1 MKSPQAPKLEHKLP
15 FIAIVGKP
23 NVGKSSLFNR
33 MIGRKVA
40 ITSEQAGTTRDRVFQ
55 RCVID
60 DINAILVDT
69 GGLEYDKKQ
78 NIEADMQ
85 SQAHIAIAE
94 ADLILFLVD
103 GKSVPTVDDYETVKV
118 LRRKS
123 KQVIFIANKID
134 NAKISHNLPTWTE
147 LGFGQPVSISV
158 IHNLGVE
165 KLESIIKTHLNEAG
179 WNYEN
184 TQEEISKTLRL
195 AVIGRP
201 NAGKSSLIN
210 AFLGEERVIVSET
223 PGTTRD
229 AIDIEVKKENQ
240 HYTLIDT
247 AGLRRRGKIE
257 QGIEKYSSFR
267 TINAIERSDVVCLVL
282 DYSVGV
288 RAQDLHISSYIIEAH
303 KGLMIVINKIDLM
316 ENKEEERN
324 RIGKI
329 LKNRFDYLA
338 WAPVIFVSAKNKKNL
353 DLVFET
359 AQEIYH
365 ERKKEVD
372 PEALLDFVRVR
383 YRKHQPPMAGR
394 NKLAFYGFKQILPAP
409 SPTFEFT
416 VNDEEIVHFSYKRY
430 LENEFREQFGF
441 LGTSINFLYR
451 TLDKKLI
458 RKTQHL

>member
-1 MKSPQAPKLEHKLP
+1 MKSSTTSNTRHKLP

-55 RCVID
+55 RCIIE

-69 GGLEYDKKQ
+69 GGLEFDKKA

-85 SQAHIAIAE
+85 SQAHLAIQE
-94 ADLILFLVD
+94 ADLVLFLVD
-103 GKSVPTVDDYETVKV
+103 GQSQPTVDDYETVKI

-134 NAKISHNLPTWTE
+134 NAKISHNLPVWTE

-158 IHNLGVE
+158 IHNLGIE
-165 KLESIIKTHLNEAG
+165 KLESIIKTNLLNDG

-184 TQEEISKTLRL
+184 TQEEVSKKLRL
-195 AVIGRP
+195 AIIGRP
-201 NAGKSSLIN
+201 NAGKSSLVN
-210 AFLGEERVIVSET
+210 AFLGEERVIVSEI

-229 AIDIEVKKENQ
+229 AIDIDVKKDNQ

-288 RAQDLHISSYIIEAH
+288 RAQDLHISSYIIDAH

-329 LKNRFDYLA
+329 LKNRFDYLS
-338 WAPVIFVSAKNKKNL
+338 WAPVLFVSAKNHKNL

-365 ERKKEVD
+365 ERKKELD
-372 PEALLDFVRVR
+372 SDAMLDFLRIR
-383 YRKHQPPMAGR
+383 YRKHQPPAAGR
-394 NKLAFYGFKQILPAP
+394 NKLVFYGIKQILAP
-409 SPTFEFT
+409 SPTFEFL
-416 VNDEEIVHFSYKRY
+416 VNDEEIIHFSYKRY

-441 LGTSINFLYR
+441 LGTSINFIYR
-451 TLDKKLI
+451 TLDKKLA
-458 RKTQHL
+458 RKTKVI

>member
-1 MKSPQAPKLEHKLP
+1 MKSEQTPKIEHKLP

-40 ITSEQAGTTRDRVFQ
+40 ITSEHAGTTRDRVFQ
-55 RCVID
+55 RCLID

-85 SQAHIAIAE
+85 SQAHIAIQE

-103 GKSVPTVDDYETVKV
+103 GKSQPTVDDYETVKV

-123 KQVIFIANKID
+123 KKVIFIANKID

-165 KLESIIKTHLNEAG
+165 KLQSIIKTHLNEAG
-179 WNYEN
+179 WNAEN

-201 NAGKSSLIN
+201 NAGKSSLVN
-210 AFLGEERVIVSET
+210 AFLGEERVIVSDI

-229 AIDIEVKKENQ
+229 AIDIEVKKDNQ

-288 RAQDLHISSYIIEAH
+288 RAQDLHISSYIIDAH

-338 WAPVIFVSAKNKKNL
+338 WAPVIFVSAKNRKNL

-365 ERKKEVD
+365 ERKKELD
-372 PEALLDFVRVR
+372 AEALLDFLRIR
-383 YRKHQPPMAGR
+383 YRKHQPPAAGR
-394 NKLAFYGFKQILPAP
+394 NKLAFYGFKQVTAP
-409 SPTFEFT
+409 SPTFEFL
-416 VNDEEIVHFSYKRY
+416 VNDEEIIHFSYKRY

-441 LGTSINFLYR
+441 MGTAINFLYR
-451 TLDKKLI
+451 TIDKRLI
-458 RKTQHL
+458 RKTPHL